1 MDGWWMLLCLFVC
14 LHFFLRVMFLL
25 FKSTT
30 CAHFSA
36 MLTCGDNRDDGMHT

>member
-1 MDGWWMLLCLFVC
+1 MDGWWMLLCLFV
-14 LHFFLRVMFLL
+14 LRVMLLL